1 MNLPKTIRTQ
11 SDDSRA
17 QKHAVLPHN
26 PKRHSA
32 SFRRVLVLV
41 YGTVVL
47 FALLITGIYTVVSP
61 QIFASNKISDLIPKG
76 QIIAGYIESTLRGEL
91 SSTYL
96 VPLIGRSTSQW
107 EATVW
112 VVDANGDT
120 LIRTQQIEGRRV
132 GRLPAK
138 LSESMLPQV
147 LSGEVATHVG
157 SMEDLTVSDGASH
170 RKSAR
175 SSGVMNGLS
184 EGSAKAPETDSTEE
198 VMNGNLVV
206 VAVPITFMDEVIGA
220 VFMAQSMT
228 EIMGGMQALTNTLAL
243 SLLLVG
249 LLMLPVVLFFA
260 SRMVRPIT
268 RMRTVALTMAGGDL
282 TARAEDGSNDE
293 YGELGRA
300 LNYLSSE
307 LGSTISSLQMERN
320 RLQSLINGL
329 SEGIIAVDAKGATT
343 LINPAV
349 YGLLNLQST
358 DDNVR
363 AAAPDV
369 FAMFDQALS
378 SAQAVKKTVWQGDV
392 ALHISVSPL
401 LLQSGEVTGCVGI
414 VSDVTSAERLE
425 QTRRDYVANVS
436 HELRTPLTAM
446 RALIE
451 PLRDG
456 LVKTEEQRQQIYDVV
471 LRETMRLSRLVNDM
485 LELSRLQSGTASLS
499 RSVFAPLPLFNL
511 IHETYSAYAEDYQQ
525 TFVYDVP
532 EDLPSVWGN
541 PDRTQQVLIVLLDNA
556 FKYTPEGGVVTLS
569 ACAEGDVVRVRVRDT
584 GVGIPAADLPHV
596 FDRFYKVDKSHHS
609 KGTGLGLVIA
619 YEIMKHLGEEMSVTS
634 EPGQGS
640 CFTFTLHIAQGSAER
655 TAELPKAPA

>member
-1 MNLPKTIRTQ
+1 MTAGR
-11 SDDSRA
+11 
-17 QKHAVLPHN
+17 

-41 YGTVVL
+41 YGTVIL

-112 VVDANGDT
+112 VVDASGDT

-157 SMEDLTVSDGASH
+157 SMEDLTVSDGANH

-499 RSVFAPLPLFNL
+499 RSVFAPLPLFTL

-609 KGTGLGLVIA
+609 KGTGLGLAIA

-640 CFTFTLHIAQGSAER
+640 CFTFTLHIAQGSAEK

>member
-1 MNLPKTIRTQ
+1 MTAGR
-11 SDDSRA
+11 
-17 QKHAVLPHN
+17 

-41 YGTVVL
+41 YGTVIL

-112 VVDANGDT
+112 VVDASGDT

-132 GRLPAK
+132 GRLPTK

-170 RKSAR
+170 RKSAW
-175 SSGVMNGLS
+175 SSSVMNGLS

-609 KGTGLGLVIA
+609 KGTGLGLAIA

-640 CFTFTLHIAQGSAER
+640 CFTFTLHIAQGSAEK

>member
-1 MNLPKTIRTQ
+1 MTAGR
-11 SDDSRA
+11 
-17 QKHAVLPHN
+17 

-41 YGTVVL
+41 YGTVIL

-112 VVDANGDT
+112 VVDASGDT

-147 LSGEVATHVG
+147 LSGEIATHVG
-157 SMEDLTVSDGASH
+157 SMEDLTVSDGTSQ
-170 RKSAR
+170 RKSAW
-175 SSGVMNGLS
+175 SSSVMNGLS
-184 EGSAKAPETDSTEE
+184 EGSAKTPETDSTEE

-282 TARAEDGSNDE
+282 TARAEDDSNDE

-300 LNYLSSE
+300 LNHLSSE

-329 SEGIIAVDAKGATT
+329 SEGIIAVDARGATT

-569 ACAEGDVVRVRVRDT
+569 ACAEGNVVRVRVRDT

-609 KGTGLGLVIA
+609 KGTGLGLAIA

-634 EPGQGS
+634 EPGRGS
-640 CFTFTLHIAQGSAER
+640 CFTFTLHIAQSA
-655 TAELPKAPA
+655 AELPKAPA

>member
-1 MNLPKTIRTQ
+1 MTAGR
-11 SDDSRA
+11 
-17 QKHAVLPHN
+17 

-41 YGTVVL
+41 YGTVIL

-112 VVDANGDT
+112 VVDASGDT

-138 LSESMLPQV
+138 LSKSMLPQV

-157 SMEDLTVSDGASH
+157 SMEDLTVSDGTSQ

-175 SSGVMNGLS
+175 SSSVMNGLS
-184 EGSAKAPETDSTEE
+184 EGSAKTPETDSTEE

-300 LNYLSSE
+300 LNHLSSE

-349 YGLLNLQST
+349 YGLLNLQSA

-499 RSVFAPLPLFNL
+499 RSVFAPLPLLDL
-511 IHETYSAYAEDYQQ
+511 IHETYSVYAEDYQQ

-532 EDLPSVWGN
+532 KDLPNVVGN
-541 PDRTQQVLIVLLDNA
+541 PDRTQQVLIALLDNA
-556 FKYTPEGGVVTLS
+556 FKYTPEGGTVTLS
-569 ACAEGDVVRVRVRDT
+569 ACTEDQVVRIRVTDT

-609 KGTGLGLVIA
+609 KGTGLGLAIA

-634 EPGQGS
+634 EPGKGS
-640 CFTFTLHIAQGSAER
+640 CFTFTLHMADEKETPTQ
-655 TAELPKAPA
+655 

>member
-1 MNLPKTIRTQ
+1 MTAGR
-11 SDDSRA
+11 
-17 QKHAVLPHN
+17 

-41 YGTVVL
+41 YGTVIL

-112 VVDANGDT
+112 VVDASGDT

-138 LSESMLPQV
+138 LSKSMLPQV

-157 SMEDLTVSDGASH
+157 SMEDLTVSDGTSQ

-175 SSGVMNGLS
+175 SSSVMNGLS
-184 EGSAKAPETDSTEE
+184 EGSAKTPETDSTEE

-300 LNYLSSE
+300 LNHLSSE

-329 SEGIIAVDAKGATT
+329 SEGIIAVDARGATT

-609 KGTGLGLVIA
+609 KGTGLGLAIA

-634 EPGQGS
+634 EPGRGS
-640 CFTFTLHIAQGSAER
+640 CFTFTLHIAQSA
-655 TAELPKAPA
+655 AELPKAPA

>member
-1 MNLPKTIRTQ
+1 MTAGK
-11 SDDSRA
+11 
-17 QKHAVLPHN
+17 

-41 YGTVVL
+41 YGTVIL

-112 VVDANGDT
+112 VVDASGDT

-157 SMEDLTVSDGASH
+157 SMEDLTVSDGASR
-170 RKSAR
+170 RKSAW
-175 SSGVMNGLS
+175 STSVMNGLS
-184 EGSAKAPETDSTEE
+184 EGSAKTPETDSTEE

-300 LNYLSSE
+300 LNHLSSE

-349 YGLLNLQST
+349 YGLLNLQSA

-609 KGTGLGLVIA
+609 KGTGLGLAIA

-634 EPGQGS
+634 EPGRGS
-640 CFTFTLHIAQGSAER
+640 CFTFTLHIAQDTAEK

>member
-1 MNLPKTIRTQ
+1 MTAGR
-11 SDDSRA
+11 
-17 QKHAVLPHN
+17 

-41 YGTVVL
+41 YGTVIL

-112 VVDANGDT
+112 VVDASGDT

-170 RKSAR
+170 RKSAW
-175 SSGVMNGLS
+175 SSSVMNGLS

-584 GVGIPAADLPHV
+584 GVGIPAADLPHG
-596 FDRFYKVDKSHHS
+596 FDRFYKVAKSPHS
-609 KGTGLGLVIA
+609 KGTGLGLAIA

>member
-1 MNLPKTIRTQ
+1 MTAGR
-11 SDDSRA
+11 
-17 QKHAVLPHN
+17 

-41 YGTVVL
+41 YGTVIL
-47 FALLITGIYTVVSP
+47 FALLITGIYTAVSP

-112 VVDANGDT
+112 VVDASGDT

-175 SSGVMNGLS
+175 SSSVMNGLS

-609 KGTGLGLVIA
+609 KGTGLGLAIA

-640 CFTFTLHIAQGSAER
+640 CFTFTLHIAQGAAEKM
-655 TAELPKAPA
+655 AELPKAPA

>member
-1 MNLPKTIRTQ
+1 MTAGR
-11 SDDSRA
+11 
-17 QKHAVLPHN
+17 

-41 YGTVVL
+41 YGTVIL
-47 FALLITGIYTVVSP
+47 FALLITGIYTAVSP

-112 VVDANGDT
+112 VVDASGDT

-170 RKSAR
+170 RKSAW
-175 SSGVMNGLS
+175 SSSVMNGLS

-569 ACAEGDVVRVRVRDT
+569 ACAE
-584 GVGIPAADLPHV
+584 
-596 FDRFYKVDKSHHS
+596 
-609 KGTGLGLVIA
+609 
-619 YEIMKHLGEEMSVTS
+619 E
-634 EPGQGS
+634 
-640 CFTFTLHIAQGSAER
+640 SA
-655 TAELPKAPA
+655 

>member
-1 MNLPKTIRTQ
+1 MTAGR
-11 SDDSRA
+11 
-17 QKHAVLPHN
+17 

-41 YGTVVL
+41 YGTVIL

-112 VVDANGDT
+112 VVDASGDT

-541 PDRTQQVLIVLLDNA
+541 PDRTQQVLIALLDNA

-569 ACAEGDVVRVRVRDT
+569 ACAEDNVVRVRVRDT

-609 KGTGLGLVIA
+609 KGTGLGLAIA

-640 CFTFTLHIAQGSAER
+640 CFTFTLHIAQGSAEK

>member
-1 MNLPKTIRTQ
+1 MTAGR
-11 SDDSRA
+11 
-17 QKHAVLPHN
+17 

-41 YGTVVL
+41 YGTVIL

-112 VVDANGDT
+112 VVDASGDT

-170 RKSAR
+170 RKSAW
-175 SSGVMNGLS
+175 SSSVMNGLS
-184 EGSAKAPETDSTEE
+184 EGSAKVPETDSTEE

-401 LLQSGEVTGCVGI
+401 LLQSGEVNGCVGI

-609 KGTGLGLVIA
+609 KGTGLGLAIA

-634 EPGQGS
+634 EPGRGS
-640 CFTFTLHIAQGSAER
+640 CFTFTLHIAQGSAEK

>member
-1 MNLPKTIRTQ
+1 MTAGR
-11 SDDSRA
+11 
-17 QKHAVLPHN
+17 

-41 YGTVVL
+41 YGTVIL

-112 VVDANGDT
+112 VVDASGDT

-175 SSGVMNGLS
+175 SSSVMNGLS
-184 EGSAKAPETDSTEE
+184 EGSAKTPETDSTEE

-307 LGSTISSLQMERN
+307 LGNTISSLQMERN

-609 KGTGLGLVIA
+609 KGTGLGLAIA

-640 CFTFTLHIAQGSAER
+640 CFTFTLHIAQGTAEK

>member
-1 MNLPKTIRTQ
+1 MTAGR
-11 SDDSRA
+11 
-17 QKHAVLPHN
+17 

-41 YGTVVL
+41 YGTVIL
-47 FALLITGIYTVVSP
+47 FALLITGIYTIVSP

-112 VVDANGDT
+112 VVDASGDT

-170 RKSAR
+170 RKSAW
-175 SSGVMNGLS
+175 SSSVMNGLS

-378 SAQAVKKTVWQGDV
+378 SAQAIKKTVWQGDV

-609 KGTGLGLVIA
+609 KGTGLGLAIA

-640 CFTFTLHIAQGSAER
+640 CFTFTLHIAQGAAEK

>member
-1 MNLPKTIRTQ
+1 MTAGR
-11 SDDSRA
+11 
-17 QKHAVLPHN
+17 

-41 YGTVVL
+41 YGTVIL

-112 VVDANGDT
+112 VVDASGDT

-147 LSGEVATHVG
+147 LSGEIATHVG
-157 SMEDLTVSDGASH
+157 SMEDLTVSDGANH

-175 SSGVMNGLS
+175 SSSVMNGLN

-378 SAQAVKKTVWQGDV
+378 SARAVKKTVWQGDV

-556 FKYTPEGGVVTLS
+556 IKYTPEGGVVTLS
-569 ACAEGDVVRVRVRDT
+569 ACAEGDVVRVRVRVRDT

-609 KGTGLGLVIA
+609 KGTGLGLAIA

-640 CFTFTLHIAQGSAER
+640 CFTFTLHIAHGAAEK

>member
-1 MNLPKTIRTQ
+1 MTAGR
-11 SDDSRA
+11 
-17 QKHAVLPHN
+17 

-41 YGTVVL
+41 YGTVIL

-112 VVDANGDT
+112 VVDASGDT

-175 SSGVMNGLS
+175 SSSVMNGLS

-609 KGTGLGLVIA
+609 KGTGLGLAIA

-640 CFTFTLHIAQGSAER
+640 CFTFTLHIAQGTAEK

>member
-1 MNLPKTIRTQ
+1 MTAGR
-11 SDDSRA
+11 
-17 QKHAVLPHN
+17 

-41 YGTVVL
+41 YGTVIL

-112 VVDANGDT
+112 VVDASGDT

-157 SMEDLTVSDGASH
+157 SREDLPVSDGASQ
-170 RKSAR
+170 RRSAR
-175 SSGVMNGLS
+175 SSSVMNGLS

-378 SAQAVKKTVWQGDV
+378 SARAVKKTVWQGDV

-609 KGTGLGLVIA
+609 KGTGLGLAIA

-640 CFTFTLHIAQGSAER
+640 CFTFTLHIAQGPAEK

>member
-1 MNLPKTIRTQ
+1 MTAGR
-11 SDDSRA
+11 
-17 QKHAVLPHN
+17 

-41 YGTVVL
+41 YGTVIL

-112 VVDANGDT
+112 VVDASGDT

-147 LSGEVATHVG
+147 LSGEIATHVG

-175 SSGVMNGLS
+175 SSSVMNGLS

-378 SAQAVKKTVWQGDV
+378 SARAVKKTVWQGDV

-532 EDLPSVWGN
+532 EDLPSVLGN

-609 KGTGLGLVIA
+609 KGTGLGLAIA

-640 CFTFTLHIAQGSAER
+640 CFTFTLHIAQGSAEK
-655 TAELPKAPA
+655 TAEPPKAPA

>member
-1 MNLPKTIRTQ
+1 MTAGR
-11 SDDSRA
+11 
-17 QKHAVLPHN
+17 

-41 YGTVVL
+41 YGTVIL

-112 VVDANGDT
+112 VVDASGDT

-175 SSGVMNGLS
+175 SSSVMNGLS

-307 LGSTISSLQMERN
+307 LGSTISSLQIERN

-541 PDRTQQVLIVLLDNA
+541 PDRTQQVLIALLDNA

-609 KGTGLGLVIA
+609 KGTGLGLAIA

-640 CFTFTLHIAQGSAER
+640 CFTFTLHIAQGSAEK

>member
-1 MNLPKTIRTQ
+1 MTAGR
-11 SDDSRA
+11 
-17 QKHAVLPHN
+17 

-41 YGTVVL
+41 YGTVIL

-61 QIFASNKISDLIPKG
+61 QIFASNKITDLIPKG

-112 VVDANGDT
+112 VVDASGDT

-175 SSGVMNGLS
+175 SSSVMNGLS

-378 SAQAVKKTVWQGDV
+378 SARAVKKTVWQGDV

-609 KGTGLGLVIA
+609 KGTGLGLAIA

-640 CFTFTLHIAQGSAER
+640 CFTFTLHIAQGAAEK

>member
-1 MNLPKTIRTQ
+1 MTAGR
-11 SDDSRA
+11 
-17 QKHAVLPHN
+17 

-41 YGTVVL
+41 YGTVIL
-47 FALLITGIYTVVSP
+47 FALLITGIYTAVSP

-112 VVDANGDT
+112 VVDASGDT

-170 RKSAR
+170 RKSAW
-175 SSGVMNGLS
+175 SSSVMNGLS

-609 KGTGLGLVIA
+609 KGTGLGLAIA

-640 CFTFTLHIAQGSAER
+640 CFTFTLHIAQGAAEKM
-655 TAELPKAPA
+655 AELPKAPA

>member
-1 MNLPKTIRTQ
+1 MTAGR
-11 SDDSRA
+11 
-17 QKHAVLPHN
+17 

-41 YGTVVL
+41 YGTVIL

-112 VVDANGDT
+112 VVDASGDT

-184 EGSAKAPETDSTEE
+184 EGSAKTPETDSTEE

-609 KGTGLGLVIA
+609 KGTGLGLAIA

-634 EPGQGS
+634 EPGRGS
-640 CFTFTLHIAQGSAER
+640 CFTFTLHIAQGSAEK

>member
-1 MNLPKTIRTQ
+1 MTAGR
-11 SDDSRA
+11 
-17 QKHAVLPHN
+17 

-41 YGTVVL
+41 YGTVIL

-112 VVDANGDT
+112 VVDASGDT

-170 RKSAR
+170 RKSAW
-175 SSGVMNGLS
+175 SSSVMNGLS

-401 LLQSGEVTGCVGI
+401 LRQSGEVTGCVGI

-609 KGTGLGLVIA
+609 KGTGLGLAIA

-640 CFTFTLHIAQGSAER
+640 CFTFTLHIAQGSAEK

>member
-1 MNLPKTIRTQ
+1 MTAGRT
-11 SDDSRA
+11 
-17 QKHAVLPHN
+17 
-26 PKRHSA
+26 KRHSA

-41 YGTVVL
+41 YGTVIL

-112 VVDANGDT
+112 VVDASGDT

-157 SMEDLTVSDGASH
+157 SMEDLTVSDGASQ
-170 RKSAR
+170 RKSAW
-175 SSGVMNGLS
+175 SSSVMNGLS
-184 EGSAKAPETDSTEE
+184 EGSAKTPETDSTEE

-609 KGTGLGLVIA
+609 KGTGLGLAIA

-634 EPGQGS
+634 EPGRGS
-640 CFTFTLHIAQGSAER
+640 CFTFTLHIAQGSAEK

>member
-1 MNLPKTIRTQ
+1 MTAGR
-11 SDDSRA
+11 
-17 QKHAVLPHN
+17 

-41 YGTVVL
+41 YGTVIL

-112 VVDANGDT
+112 VVDASGDT

-157 SMEDLTVSDGASH
+157 SMEDLTVSDGTSQ

-175 SSGVMNGLS
+175 SSSVMNGLS
-184 EGSAKAPETDSTEE
+184 EGSAKTPETDSTEE

-300 LNYLSSE
+300 LNHLSSE

-329 SEGIIAVDAKGATT
+329 SEGIIAVDAEGATT

-609 KGTGLGLVIA
+609 KGTGLGLAIA

-634 EPGQGS
+634 EPGRGS
-640 CFTFTLHIAQGSAER
+640 CFTFTLHIAQGAAEK

>member
-1 MNLPKTIRTQ
+1 MTAGR
-11 SDDSRA
+11 
-17 QKHAVLPHN
+17 

-41 YGTVVL
+41 YGTVIL

-112 VVDANGDT
+112 VVDASGDT

-138 LSESMLPQV
+138 LSKSMLPQV

-157 SMEDLTVSDGASH
+157 SMEDLTVSDGTSQ

-175 SSGVMNGLS
+175 SSSVMNGLS
-184 EGSAKAPETDSTEE
+184 EGSAKTPETDSTEE

-282 TARAEDGSNDE
+282 TARAEDDSNDE

-300 LNYLSSE
+300 LNHLSSE

-609 KGTGLGLVIA
+609 KGTGLGLAIA

-634 EPGQGS
+634 EPGRGS
-640 CFTFTLHIAQGSAER
+640 CFTFTLHIAQGA
-655 TAELPKAPA
+655 AELPKAPA

>member
-1 MNLPKTIRTQ
+1 MTAGR
-11 SDDSRA
+11 
-17 QKHAVLPHN
+17 

-41 YGTVVL
+41 YGTVIL

-61 QIFASNKISDLIPKG
+61 QIFASNKITDLIPKG

-112 VVDANGDT
+112 VVDASGDT

-170 RKSAR
+170 RKSAW
-175 SSGVMNGLS
+175 SSSVMNGLS
-184 EGSAKAPETDSTEE
+184 EGSPKTPETDSTEE

-609 KGTGLGLVIA
+609 KGTGLGLAIA

-640 CFTFTLHIAQGSAER
+640 CFTFTLHIAQGSAEK

>member
-1 MNLPKTIRTQ
+1 MTTGK
-11 SDDSRA
+11 
-17 QKHAVLPHN
+17 

-41 YGTVVL
+41 YGTVIL

-112 VVDANGDT
+112 VVDASGDT

-170 RKSAR
+170 RKSAW
-175 SSGVMNGLS
+175 SSSVMNGLS

-609 KGTGLGLVIA
+609 KGTGLGLAIA
-619 YEIMKHLGEEMSVTS
+619 YEIMRHLGEEMSVTS

-640 CFTFTLHIAQGSAER
+640 CFTFTLHIAQGTAEK

>member
-1 MNLPKTIRTQ
+1 MTAGR
-11 SDDSRA
+11 
-17 QKHAVLPHN
+17 

-41 YGTVVL
+41 YGTVIL

-112 VVDANGDT
+112 VVDASGDT

-157 SMEDLTVSDGASH
+157 SMEDLAVSDGTSQ
-170 RKSAR
+170 RKSAW
-175 SSGVMNGLS
+175 SSSVMNGLS
-184 EGSAKAPETDSTEE
+184 EGSAKTPETDSTEE

-300 LNYLSSE
+300 LNHLSSE

-609 KGTGLGLVIA
+609 KGTGLGLAIA

-634 EPGQGS
+634 EPGRGS
-640 CFTFTLHIAQGSAER
+640 CFTFTLHIAQGA
-655 TAELPKAPA
+655 AELPKAPA

>member
-1 MNLPKTIRTQ
+1 MTAGR
-11 SDDSRA
+11 
-17 QKHAVLPHN
+17 

-41 YGTVVL
+41 YGTVIL

-112 VVDANGDT
+112 VVDASGDT

-184 EGSAKAPETDSTEE
+184 EGSAKVPETDSTEE

-485 LELSRLQSGTASLS
+485 LELSRLQSGTVSLS

-556 FKYTPEGGVVTLS
+556 FKYTPEGGIVTLS

-609 KGTGLGLVIA
+609 KGTGLGLAIA

-640 CFTFTLHIAQGSAER
+640 CFTFTLHIAQGSAEK

>member
-1 MNLPKTIRTQ
+1 MTAGR
-11 SDDSRA
+11 
-17 QKHAVLPHN
+17 

-41 YGTVVL
+41 YGTVIL

-112 VVDANGDT
+112 VVDASGDT

-184 EGSAKAPETDSTEE
+184 EGSAKTPETDSTEE

-569 ACAEGDVVRVRVRDT
+569 ACAEGDVVRVRVLDT

-609 KGTGLGLVIA
+609 KGTGLGLAIA
-619 YEIMKHLGEEMSVTS
+619 YEIMKHLGEELSVTS

-640 CFTFTLHIAQGSAER
+640 CFTFTLHIAQGAAEK

>member
-1 MNLPKTIRTQ
+1 MTAGR
-11 SDDSRA
+11 
-17 QKHAVLPHN
+17 

-41 YGTVVL
+41 YGTVIL

-112 VVDANGDT
+112 VVDASGDT

-157 SMEDLTVSDGASH
+157 SMEDLTVSDGTSH
-170 RKSAR
+170 RKSAW
-175 SSGVMNGLS
+175 SSSVMNGLS
-184 EGSAKAPETDSTEE
+184 EGSPKTPETDSTEE

-609 KGTGLGLVIA
+609 KGTGLGLAIA

-640 CFTFTLHIAQGSAER
+640 CFTFTLHIAQGAAEK

>member
-1 MNLPKTIRTQ
+1 MTAGR
-11 SDDSRA
+11 
-17 QKHAVLPHN
+17 

-41 YGTVVL
+41 YGTVIL

-112 VVDANGDT
+112 VVDASGDT

-170 RKSAR
+170 RKSAW
-175 SSGVMNGLS
+175 SSSVMNGLS

-307 LGSTISSLQMERN
+307 LGNTISSLQMERN

-609 KGTGLGLVIA
+609 KGTGLGLDIA

-640 CFTFTLHIAQGSAER
+640 CFTFTLHIAQGTAEK

>member
-1 MNLPKTIRTQ
+1 MTAGR
-11 SDDSRA
+11 
-17 QKHAVLPHN
+17 

-41 YGTVVL
+41 YGTVIL

-112 VVDANGDT
+112 VVDASGDT

-175 SSGVMNGLS
+175 SSSVMNGLS
-184 EGSAKAPETDSTEE
+184 EGSAKTPETDSTEE

-609 KGTGLGLVIA
+609 KGTGLGLAIA

-640 CFTFTLHIAQGSAER
+640 CFTFTLHIAQGSAEK

>member
-1 MNLPKTIRTQ
+1 MTAGR
-11 SDDSRA
+11 
-17 QKHAVLPHN
+17 

-41 YGTVVL
+41 YGTVIL

-112 VVDANGDT
+112 VVDASGDT

-170 RKSAR
+170 RKSAW
-175 SSGVMNGLS
+175 SSSVMNGLS
-184 EGSAKAPETDSTEE
+184 EGSPKTPETDSTEE

-609 KGTGLGLVIA
+609 KGTGLGLAIA

>member
-1 MNLPKTIRTQ
+1 MTAGR
-11 SDDSRA
+11 
-17 QKHAVLPHN
+17 

-41 YGTVVL
+41 YGTVIL

-61 QIFASNKISDLIPKG
+61 QFFASNKISDLIPKG

-112 VVDANGDT
+112 VVDASGDT

-609 KGTGLGLVIA
+609 KGTGLGLAIA

-640 CFTFTLHIAQGSAER
+640 CFTFTLHIAQGSAEK

>member
-1 MNLPKTIRTQ
+1 MTAGR
-11 SDDSRA
+11 
-17 QKHAVLPHN
+17 

-41 YGTVVL
+41 YGTVIL

-112 VVDANGDT
+112 VVDASGDT

-175 SSGVMNGLS
+175 SSSVMNGLS
-184 EGSAKAPETDSTEE
+184 EGSAKTPETDSTEE

-609 KGTGLGLVIA
+609 KGTGLGLAIA

-640 CFTFTLHIAQGSAER
+640 CFTFTLHIAQGSAE
-655 TAELPKAPA
+655 LPKAPV